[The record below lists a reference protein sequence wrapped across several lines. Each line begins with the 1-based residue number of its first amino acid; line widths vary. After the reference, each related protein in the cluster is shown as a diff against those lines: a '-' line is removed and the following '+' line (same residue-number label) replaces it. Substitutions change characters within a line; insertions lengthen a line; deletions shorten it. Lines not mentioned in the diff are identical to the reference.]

1 MPHTISP
8 DLKFAVVCSHNMN
21 RSMEA
26 HRVLA
31 KKNLKVKSY
40 GTGGLVKLPGP
51 SADKPNVYSFD
62 WTYDKI
68 HKDLSRKD
76 VNMYTENGILS
87 LLDRNRR
94 IKRNP
99 EKFQDVK
106 AYDFNVVF
114 CCEERV
120 FDQAIEHL
128 YAVASEAALEQRND
142 VGSLHLVNIK
152 IIDNH
157 EDAIL
162 GSNCI
167 ADLAAAFVKSNDLDV
182 DIDKILKN
190 FADKHPN
197 RGIFHTQFF
206 V

>member
-87 LLDRNRR
+87 LLGQGWCRFSLVKRR
-94 IKRNP
+94 
-99 EKFQDVK
+99 
-106 AYDFNVVF
+106 
-114 CCEERV
+114 
-120 FDQAIEHL
+120 
-128 YAVASEAALEQRND
+128 
-142 VGSLHLVNIK
+142 
-152 IIDNH
+152 
-157 EDAIL
+157 
-162 GSNCI
+162 
-167 ADLAAAFVKSNDLDV
+167 
-182 DIDKILKN
+182 
-190 FADKHPN
+190 
-197 RGIFHTQFF
+197 
-206 V
+206 